1 MDEQNRHTSFMQ
13 TFVSVDCVIL
23 GFDKEQLHVLLVQR
37 NTPTPNGND
46 LKLPGS
52 LIYQDEDADEAAHRV
67 LNELT
72 GIKKMTL
79 KQFKSFTSP
88 RRTSNPDDIAW
99 LEIAYNNKINRLITI
114 AYLSLCKIDRK
125 LHVVSKYKTV
135 DWCPINELP
144 QMPFDHNQIVEEALG
159 EIRTWVEY
167 DPAVIFELLPVKFTA
182 TELRHL
188 FEAIYRKTYDVR
200 NFHKKLAA
208 MEYVVAL
215 DERQQGV
222 SHRAA
227 RYYKFDRVLYN
238 KFRIKN

>member
-1 MDEQNRHTSFMQ
+1 METGKKDQFMQ
-13 TFVSVDCVIL
+13 TFVSVDCVVV
-23 GFDKEQLHVLLVQR
+23 GFNNNQLHVLLVQR
-37 NTPTPNGND
+37 NTPTSNGQD

-52 LIYQDEDADEAAHRV
+52 LIYQHEDADEAAHRV

-88 RRTSNPDDIAW
+88 QRTSNPDDIAW

-125 LHVVSKYKTV
+125 LNIVSKYKAV
-135 DWCPINELP
+135 DWCPLSDLP
-144 QMPFDHNQIVEEALG
+144 QMPFDHNRIVEESLK

-182 TELRHL
+182 AELRHL
-188 FEAIYRKTYDVR
+188 FEAIYRKKYDVR
-200 NFHKKLAA
+200 NFHKKIQG
-208 MEYVVAL
+208 MEYVVPL
-215 DERQQGV
+215 EEKQQGV
-222 SHRAA
+222 NHRAA
-227 RYYKFDRVLYN
+227 RFYKFDKVLYKKIRGN
-238 KFRIKN
+238 